1 MINPFKKQKEEGTF
15 VEHRLKSRREK
26 RTAVVLLLAAVAVIG
41 WLYVFFGSAIFVVN
55 RIEISGLERLD
66 RGEVEAAV
74 DRIARNE
81 RRWPFREKNIFFIN
95 TDVIAFELKEAFF
108 IENVTV
114 DKLYPNILRL
124 NIEER
129 TSSLVLLM
137 ENKLYELD
145 RHGVVTDEFT
155 VEEQEAI
162 LARIQDPVSSFS
174 RDAPI
179 LKVRNPA
186 ARPAVG
192 SEFMTDSQ
200 TTALLDAF
208 KVLGDLGFGCRNAV
222 LDYATSTKL
231 VLNMF
236 EPYEVYFDIL
246 EPLEPQIEG
255 YYVFMDVRDKNV
267 PIYEYVDA
275 RVPGKIFFR

>member
-26 RTAVVLLLAAVAVIG
+26 RTAVVLLLAAVAGIG

-66 RGEVEAAV
+66 RGEVETAV
-74 DRIARNE
+74 DRIVRNE
-81 RRWPFREKNIFFIN
+81 CRWPFRKKNIFLIN
-95 TDVIAFELKEAFF
+95 TDVIARELKEAFF
-108 IENVTV
+108 IENAAV
-114 DKLYPNILRL
+114 DKKYPNILRL

-129 TSSLVLLM
+129 TSSLVLLA
-137 ENKLYELD
+137 ENKFYELD
-145 RHGVVTDEFT
+145 RHGAVTDEFID
-155 VEEQEAI
+155 EEQEAI
-162 LARIQDPVSSFS
+162 LARINDPALSSDN
-174 RDAPI
+174 DAPI
-179 LKVRNPA
+179 LKIRNPA
-186 ARPAVG
+186 SRPVVG
-192 SEFMTDSQ
+192 SEFMTEFQ
-200 TTALLDAF
+200 TTSLLDAF

-222 LDYATSTKL
+222 FDYATSTKL
-231 VLNMF
+231 ILNMF

-246 EPLEPQIEG
+246 EPMEPQIEG